1 MIFFQ
6 NHFKTKQMEKTHI
19 YDLANTFLKL
29 IKEYRKI
36 IDLGYDKGTSNNYTP
51 DWMWYD
57 CKGFVEIYN
66 NDDLGGNDRYDDI
79 KYYLPKLKEAVA
91 HARKY
96 RNYLNSSYNYTFC

>member
-1 MIFFQ
+1 
-6 NHFKTKQMEKTHI
+6 MEKTHI

-36 IDLGYDKGTSNNYTP
+36 IDLGYDKGPSKDYTP

-66 NDDLGGNDRYDDI
+66 DYQYQVIGIDDI
-79 KYYLPKLKEAVA
+79 VHYLPNLKEAVA

>member
-1 MIFFQ
+1 M
-6 NHFKTKQMEKTHI
+6 NTTE
-19 YDLANTFLKL
+19 NTFLKL

-57 CKGFVEIYN
+57 CKGFVDIYN